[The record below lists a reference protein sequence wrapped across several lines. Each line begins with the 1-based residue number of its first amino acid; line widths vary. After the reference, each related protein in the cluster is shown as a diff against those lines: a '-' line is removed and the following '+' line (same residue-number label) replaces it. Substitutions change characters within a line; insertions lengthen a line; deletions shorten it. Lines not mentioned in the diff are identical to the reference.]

1 MEFFEKRGEDLRVW
15 RLLLFF
21 HISQAGIVLLFFA
34 WPQIGQVVI

>member
-1 MEFFEKRGEDLRVW
+1 MEFFEKGEKICGYGG
-15 RLLLFF
+15 LLLFF